1 MQRRARLKTVAGV
14 HQTRR
19 QSTRAVI
26 QKIIKNNWKTARRGG
41 VQPLSVY
48 RDAQFPWLLPQ
59 PRTGVVQS
67 GLIRANKYWIAAVP
81 KVEKKVDRLK
91 TEYTPPRPKNYAEF
105 RDVSTIVTKRKW
117 EKKYANQKESL
128 YLDIKIFIPL
138 FTFSLHE
145 NLYCGYW

>member
-48 RDAQFPWLLPQ
+48 RDAQFPWLLAQ

-91 TEYTPPRPKNYAEF
+91 TEYTPPGRKIMRNSEMF
-105 RDVSTIVTKRKW
+105 LRLWQNENEKRNTRTRK
-117 EKKYANQKESL
+117 
-128 YLDIKIFIPL
+128 
-138 FTFSLHE
+138 
-145 NLYCGYW
+145 NLYI